1 MSWKEGRPAPT
12 CSKRRA
18 VLSLLFGAF
27 FAAPSLG
34 VRWGSAA
41 AGLDLPE
48 LKARGTVRALVTSEE
63 YVEWFA
69 LKDSESP
76 GFERELLKGFTE
88 LQRMKL
94 EVVVLEDFDALIPS
108 LIAGKGDVIP
118 SLNDT
123 EARRERI
130 AFTAEVLPVHH
141 VAMSRKPQEPPRTLA
156 ELRSRRV
163 AVVSG
168 TTWADI
174 TQAHVPASRI
184 VGFERMD
191 QVMAALRKGS
201 ADTTVVAVS
210 EYLWQR
216 QRDPDLVA
224 GVLVGARHSAAWGL
238 RKEDR
243 ALKAALDEYLR
254 LKQQSASW
262 SRLVVK
268 YFGPDALAILDR
280 AARP

>member
-1 MSWKEGRPAPT
+1 M
-12 CSKRRA
+12 
-18 VLSLLFGAF
+18 
-27 FAAPSLG
+27 
-34 VRWGSAA
+34 
-41 AGLDLPE
+41 
-48 LKARGTVRALVTSEE
+48 RALVTSEE

-69 LKDSESP
+69 LQDSASP
-76 GFERELLKGFTE
+76 GFERELLKGFAE
-88 LQRMKL
+88 LQRMKV

-108 LIAGKGDVIP
+108 LIAGKGDVIV

-130 AFTAEVLPVHH
+130 AFTVEVLPVHH
-141 VAMSRKPQEPPRTLA
+141 VAASRKPQEPPRTLE

-168 TTWADI
+168 TTWADLAR
-174 TQAHVPASRI
+174 AHVPAGRI
-184 VGFERMD
+184 LGFERMD
-191 QVMAALRKGS
+191 EVMAALRKGS

-216 QRDPDLVA
+216 QRDPDLQA
-224 GVLVGARHSAAWGL
+224 GVLVGPRHSAAWGL

-243 ALKAALDEYLR
+243 ALKAALDEYLGLMQR
-254 LKQQSASW
+254 SASW